1 MSFLLVGVRRRKFCS
16 TLNKLLRN
24 TEKLTT
30 GLAELQLLAA
40 QARLPAEARSTAR
53 YAMEG
58 KDDAIRSLD
67 EMKRKYCVGE

>member
-16 TLNKLLRN
+16 TVNKLLKN
-24 TEKLTT
+24 TEKLTS

-53 YAMEG
+53 YAMDG
-58 KDDAIRSLD
+58 KDDAINNLN
-67 EMKRKYCVGE
+67 EMKRKYCAGE